1 MGGVKKANNKSNQKN
16 ASKNLANAEA
26 DARKQ
31 IIEDLFYDFNRSEAQ
46 VYRLNFFRG
55 VFFGFGTVLGGTI
68 IIALIIA
75 ILGQFAQWFPTISVP
90 VNIITNSLQK

>member
-1 MGGVKKANNKSNQKN
+1 MSKSKVKKVKN
-16 ASKNLANAEA
+16 AEQ
-26 DARKQ
+26 DARRAV
-31 IIEDLFYDFNRSEAQ
+31 IEDLFYDFNRSQ
-46 VYRLNFFRG
+46 TQIYKVNFLRG